1 MLDNMTI
8 PEMKKTVRLLRGRV
22 KIEAS
27 GNVCLDNIRQI
38 AETGVDFISIGRL
51 THSARAV
58 DLSLEIKTTRR
69 R

>member
-1 MLDNMTI
+1 
-8 PEMKKTVRLLRGRV
+8 MKKTVRRLRGRV

-58 DLSLEIKTTRR
+58 DLSLEIKTKRR